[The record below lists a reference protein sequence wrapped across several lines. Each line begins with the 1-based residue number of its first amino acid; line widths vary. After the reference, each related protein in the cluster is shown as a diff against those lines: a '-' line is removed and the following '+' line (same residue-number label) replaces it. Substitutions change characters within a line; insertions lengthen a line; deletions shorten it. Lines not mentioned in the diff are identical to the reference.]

1 MHVTVTER
9 YKAGIDLVL
18 IQPFLLSHVNLV
30 SFMLTSIFLSI
41 FIGKQRSFVSKQL
54 GQTQLH
60 IHSNARVLSP
70 LMFNG
75 P

>member
-9 YKAGIDLVL
+9 NKAGIDLVL

-41 FIGKQRSFVSKQL
+41 FIGKQRRFVSKQL

-60 IHSNARVLSP
+60 IHSKARVLSP